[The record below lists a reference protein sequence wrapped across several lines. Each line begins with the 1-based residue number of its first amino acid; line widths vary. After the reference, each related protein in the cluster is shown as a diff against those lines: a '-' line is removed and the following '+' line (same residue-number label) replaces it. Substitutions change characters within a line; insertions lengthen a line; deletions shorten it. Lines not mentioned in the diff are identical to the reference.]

1 MFNTNFQNT
10 VPNQSTE
17 INPYQDQYFGQN
29 DKTPYREGMTVPM
42 PQPMSGNVSEE
53 NMYPLESSLATPG
66 LSIPVGA
73 NNSVYT
79 NYAEGGE
86 VKNKK
91 AKKEKN
97 NPYPSLAEMIRQQGQ
112 GEDSILAHINPLEA
126 MMLQQMGGSGTINPV
141 TGLPQYSFW
150 SKPWKA
156 MKSVIG
162 GAGGAILGNMI
173 LPGVGGV
180 IGGALGQG
188 GQNALRGKSI
198 GMGALKGG
206 LAGAMLPSAAS
217 ALGAG
222 ASGLGMNSAGNF
234 LSNYG
239 AENALL
245 PSLGLGRGGVPA
257 GDTAISANPLVNNMV
272 SNTGGIGTLG
282 AANNMAAP
290 QSFMDKLS
298 SNTGSFLS
306 KPKNLLSLATIAGS
320 FANRPKEKKEKSPEQ
335 LGQEYKR
342 LENAKRKTKAEIEA
356 DEAAEFLKNQANYRL
371 RHNLAGGESL
381 AASPIY
387 RKVNSPEEYKKNNR
401 WLEYY
406 PNQEFT
412 GNPIL
417 MKMGGEVNK
426 FDPRN
431 LKMNNTNELSWEWP
445 NLKPYVLNDINE
457 QKGINS
463 ELEGKYGQE
472 LQRKRDFHKGR
483 YDNLYAQN
491 QGLVKKIGE
500 MEGGQ
505 AAMDRVNKM
514 QFKEGGST
522 LPRMMI
528 EEEEIEYPS
537 GLGFYL
543 KGNTGGQDDKRPM
556 KLPEGS
562 YIIDASTVSDLGDGN
577 SEAGKKQLDAL
588 VSDGEYYMA
597 PKTVSN
603 MGKGNNNLGARKLDE
618 MVKNIR
624 QHKRGGSIHLPPKTK
639 SLASYMM
646 R

>member
-91 AKKEKN
+91 PKKEKN
-97 NPYPSLAEMIRQQGQ
+97 NPYPSLAEMIRRQGQ

-198 GMGALKGG
+198 GIGALKGG

-245 PSLGLGRGGVPA
+245 PSLGLTRGGVPA
-257 GDTAISANPLVNNMV
+257 GDTAISANPLVNNMA

-306 KPKNLLSLATIAGS
+306 KPKNLLTLATIAGS
-320 FANRPKEKKEKSPEQ
+320 FANRSKEKKEKSPEQ
-335 LGQEYKR
+335 IASEEKR
-342 LENAKRKTKAEIEA
+342 YRNASRLSRAEIEA
-356 DEAAEFLKNQANYRL
+356 DEAAEFLKKQANYRL

-381 AASPIY
+381 AASPVY

-406 PNQEFT
+406 NNPEMT
-412 GNPIL
+412 GNPLL
-417 MKMGGEVNK
+417 MKMGGKVPE
-426 FDPRN
+426 
-431 LKMNNTNELSWEWP
+431 
-445 NLKPYVLNDINE
+445 
-457 QKGINS
+457 
-463 ELEGKYGQE
+463 
-472 LQRKRDFHKGR
+472 
-483 YDNLYAQN
+483 
-491 QGLVKKIGE
+491 
-500 MEGGQ
+500 
-505 AAMDRVNKM
+505 M
-514 QFKEGGST
+514 QF
-522 LPRMMI
+522 

-543 KGNTGGQDDKRPM
+543 KGKTGGQDDKRPM

-603 MGKGNNNLGARKLDE
+603 MGKGNNNLGAKKLDE

-639 SLASYMM
+639 SLASYMT

>member
-17 INPYQDQYFGQN
+17 INPYQDQYFGQY
-29 DKTPYREGMTVPM
+29 DKTPYREGMTIPM
-42 PQPMSGNVSEE
+42 PQPMPGNVSED
-53 NMYPLESSLATPG
+53 NMYPLESSLASPG
-66 LSIPVGA
+66 LSVPVGA
-73 NNSVYT
+73 NNSTYT
-79 NYAEGGE
+79 NYAEGGK

-91 AKKEKN
+91 PKKEKH

-126 MMLQQMGGSGTINPV
+126 MMLQQMGGSGTTNPI

-156 MKSVIG
+156 MKSVVG

-222 ASGLGMNSAGNF
+222 ASGVGLNSAGNF

-239 AENALL
+239 AQNAIL
-245 PSLGLGRGGVPA
+245 PSLGLGSGGVSA
-257 GDTAISANPLVNNMV
+257 GDTAISANPIVNNMAN
-272 SNTGGIGTLG
+272 NTNSITGSVG
-282 AANNMAAP
+282 AASPN
-290 QSFMDKLS
+290 FMDKLS
-298 SNTGSFLS
+298 GNTSSFLS
-306 KPKNLLSLATIAGS
+306 KPKNLLTLATIAGS
-320 FANRPKEKKEKSPEQ
+320 FANRPKEKKEKTPEQ
-335 LGQEYKR
+335 IASEEKR
-342 LENAKRKTKAEIEA
+342 YRNAARLSRGEIEA
-356 DEAAEFLKNQANYRL
+356 DEAAEFLKKQANYRL

-381 AASPIY
+381 AASPVY
-387 RKVNSPEEYKKNNR
+387 RKVNSPEEYRKNNR

-406 PNQEFT
+406 NNPEMT
-412 GNPIL
+412 GNPLL
-417 MKMGGEVNK
+417 MAIGGSVNK
-426 FDPRN
+426 LDPRE
-431 LKMNNTNELSWEWP
+431 LRVNNTQENTYQWP
-445 NLKPYVLNDINE
+445 NFKPSVLNDINK
-457 QKGINS
+457 QKDINS
-463 ELEGKYGQE
+463 RLEQKYGQE
-472 LQRKRDFHKGR
+472 LQGKRDSLNER
-483 YDNLYAQN
+483 NSNIYNQN
-491 QGLVKKIGE
+491 VDLINKIGGF
-500 MEGGQ
+500 EGGQ
-505 AAMDRVNKM
+505 AAIDRVNKM
-514 QFKEGGST
+514 QFKKGGS
-522 LPRMMI
+522 LPKMMI

-537 GLGFYL
+537 GMGFYL
-543 KGNTGGQDDKRPM
+543 KGHTGGQDDKRPM

-603 MGKGNNNLGARKLDE
+603 MGKGNTDVGAKKLDE
-618 MVKNIR
+618 MIKNIR
-624 QHKRGGSIHLPPKTK
+624 QHKRGGKVNLPPKAK
-639 SLASYMM
+639 SLASYMT

>member
-10 VPNQSTE
+10 APNQGTE

-42 PQPMSGNVSEE
+42 PQPMPGNVSEDS
-53 NMYPLESSLATPG
+53 MYPLESSLATPG
-66 LSIPVGA
+66 LSVPVGS

-79 NYAEGGE
+79 NYAKGGE

-91 AKKEKN
+91 PKKEKN

-156 MKSVIG
+156 MKSVVG

-173 LPGVGGV
+173 LPGIGGV

-245 PSLGLGRGGVPA
+245 PSLGLTRGGVPA

-272 SNTGGIGTLG
+272 SNTGGISGSVGTG
-282 AANNMAAP
+282 NNIAANP
-290 QSFMDKLS
+290 SFMEKLTGNTS
-298 SNTGSFLS
+298 SFFS
-306 KPKNLLSLATIAGS
+306 KPKNLLTLATIAGS

-335 LGQEYKR
+335 IASEEKR
-342 LENAKRKTKAEIEA
+342 YRNASRLSRGEIEA
-356 DEAAEFLKNQANYRL
+356 DEAAEFLKKQANYRL

-387 RKVNSPEEYKKNNR
+387 RKVNSPEEYRKNNK

-406 PNQEFT
+406 NNPEMT

-417 MKMGGEVNK
+417 MKMGGKVPE
-426 FDPRN
+426 
-431 LKMNNTNELSWEWP
+431 
-445 NLKPYVLNDINE
+445 
-457 QKGINS
+457 
-463 ELEGKYGQE
+463 
-472 LQRKRDFHKGR
+472 
-483 YDNLYAQN
+483 
-491 QGLVKKIGE
+491 
-500 MEGGQ
+500 
-505 AAMDRVNKM
+505 M
-514 QFKEGGST
+514 QF
-522 LPRMMI
+522 

-537 GLGFYL
+537 GIGFHL
-543 KGNTGGQDDKRPM
+543 KGHTGGQDDKIPA
-556 KLPEGS
+556 KL
-562 YIIDASTVSDLGDGN
+562 
-577 SEAGKKQLDAL
+577 
-588 VSDGEYYMA
+588 SDGEYVIPA
-597 PKTVSN
+597 DVVSHA
-603 MGKGNNNLGARKLDE
+603 GDGNNKAGAMKFDALL
-618 MVKNIR
+618 KNIR
-624 QHKRGGSIHLPPKTK
+624 KAKGGSIHLPPKAK
-639 SLASYMM
+639 SLASYMT